1 MSDDPSA
8 IGLQHPAFAVSKA
21 VLLEWLNTM
30 FGLSYS
36 KVEECASGAV
46 YCQILDA
53 IYPGQVPMKTVK
65 WNAKNEYEWV
75 NNFKI
80 AQKVMTSQN
89 VAKPVP
95 IDKLVKGKYQD
106 NLEFLQWFKHFFEC
120 RYGGQPYDALGR
132 RALGT
137 GAPAAG
143 GAAKPAARPA
153 AAAPAAARKP
163 ATATTT
169 TSAAAAKRPVA
180 AASTATAKKAVGG
193 GAKSEEKAG
202 LAAQIAELEEQLV
215 AFEKERDF
223 YFGKLREVEIFCQN
237 AEGDEFSKEKVVAI
251 LYKTDD
257 GEAAGAESADAAAT
271 EEPAAEEPAEELPAV
286 EAEETF

>member
-1 MSDDPSA
+1 MSDDPST

-21 VLLEWLNTM
+21 VLLEWLNSA
-30 FGLSYS
+30 FGLNYA

-75 NNFKI
+75 ANFKI
-80 AQKVMTSQN
+80 AQKVMTAQN
-89 VAKPVP
+89 IAKPLP

-120 RYGGQPYDALGR
+120 RFGGQAYDAAGR
-132 RALGT
+132 RALGV
-137 GAPAAG
+137 GGSASGIG
-143 GAAKPAARPA
+143 GAAKPASRAAVAAPIKKPTPA
-153 AAAPAAARKP
+153 ATVAPKKATPAASPKP
-163 ATATTT
+163 KADVTAGKTD
-169 TSAAAAKRPVA
+169 
-180 AASTATAKKAVGG
+180 GG
-193 GAKSEEKAG
+193 EQKEK
-202 LAAQIAELEEQLV
+202 LLAQIAELEAQMV
-215 AFEKERDF
+215 GFEKERDF

-251 LYKTDD
+251 LYKTDESE
-257 GEAAGAESADAAAT
+257 GEPATTAASP
-271 EEPAAEEPAEELPAV
+271 EEVVAAEEP
-286 EAEETF
+286 EETF